1 MRSTSL
7 LFALALIAVPSV
19 ALADIPP
26 PDDYV
31 ETCTIDKQQV
41 PGLECKSCSAWHGE
55 QDACDKTLGAEGYR
69 RMCKSY
75 GASAWSE
82 IWCKGEPTGP
92 APAEGPTPT
101 SGPESKKTGCT
112 GGGVAGLWALAAF
125 GLLRARR
132 RALSSL

>member
-1 MRSTSL
+1 MRPSSL
-7 LFALALIAVPSV
+7 VLVLALIAVPSV

-31 ETCTIDKQQV
+31 ETCTLEKQQV

-55 QDACDKTLGAEGYR
+55 QDACDKTLGVEGYR

-92 APAEGPTPT
+92 APAEGTTPT
-101 SGPESKKTGCT
+101 SGPEPKKTGCA
-112 GGGVAGLWALAAF
+112 GGGVTSLLALLALA
-125 GLLRARR
+125 LPRSRR
-132 RALSSL
+132 RT

>member
-1 MRSTSL
+1 MRPSSL
-7 LFALALIAVPSV
+7 VLALALVAVPGV

-31 ETCTIDKQQV
+31 ETCTLEKQQV
-41 PGLECKSCSAWHGE
+41 PGLDCKSCSAWHGE

-92 APAEGPTPT
+92 TPAEGTTPT
-101 SGPESKKTGCT
+101 SGPEPKKTGCV
-112 GGGVAGLWALAAF
+112 GGGVTSLLALLALA
-125 GLLRARR
+125 LPRSRR
-132 RALSSL
+132 RP